1 MPVIAIL
8 QVVVDKHT
16 IETRP
21 SCIFFA
27 STVMKQPVWHSPIPE
42 AKAIIE
48 VIAFGVVVVFKAI
61 DNHANSNR
69 KNCKS
74 ALINM
79 RHKRDVSP
87 HGEHL
92 PQQQERTTNMS
103 WLVSRSLSDGSFR
116 VMGRTQRWGR
126 RQRRCADGYQTGG
139 DQMWGSDVGI
149 RRVGR

>member
-1 MPVIAIL
+1 MVQPSRKHPKHPRMIVPNSMESACLPPLGVRQHARTGWTRYKMPVIAIL

-48 VIAFGVVVVFKAI
+48 VIAFGVVIVFKAI

-79 RHKRDVSP
+79 RHK
-87 HGEHL
+87 L
-92 PQQQERTTNMS
+92 
-103 WLVSRSLSDGSFR
+103 
-116 VMGRTQRWGR
+116 
-126 RQRRCADGYQTGG
+126 
-139 DQMWGSDVGI
+139 
-149 RRVGR
+149 